1 MTSILK
7 DWFDYLCSMQEHVT
21 ACYDE
26 ESLQHTMTD
35 LEDAVEM
42 ALPPRAWDLK
52 ALPPDEEESMDS
64 DHVTTHAL
72 NEYTAQMILEAFDN
86 HEGTRFIS
94 KNERQRLKMKAELLL
109 RQQQVEQRSAQ
120 WYHEMTGLLTASELG
135 TILKP
140 NRTRGQLVLAK
151 ARGDIRAQTG
161 APMAVPSEL
170 MSAFDWGIRFEP
182 VIKMIY
188 EAKFPNT
195 KVHEV
200 GRLYHTSIPRCAASP
215 DGVVLGPSERA
226 GRLLEIK
233 CPVTRDIKNATIP
246 EDYYAQMQQQLEVTD
261 LEECDYM
268 EVKIRSRYS
277 SEIPLL
283 IEGPALYRGVI
294 WRIDYDE
301 AAGSPEE
308 RSYSYYLYG
317 AINDMSGALPLE
329 LPEGHHVAE
338 TIPWEAIK
346 INLITVNRNRTWW
359 AMALTK
365 IQEFWA
371 DVEKARA
378 GTFVLPA
385 SSRKTKVDKEE
396 GCLFVLP

>member
-1 MTSILK
+1 MTSLLK
-7 DWFDYLCSMQEHVT
+7 EWFNYFCEMQSHIT

-26 ESLQHTMTD
+26 NSLQHTMND

-42 ALPPRAWDLK
+42 ALP
-52 ALPPDEEESMDS
+52 S
-64 DHVTTHAL
+64 DQDFDTDGVTTQAL
-72 NEYTAQMILEAFDN
+72 NEYTVQMIMEAFEN
-86 HEGTRFIS
+86 HEGARFIS
-94 KNERQRLKMKAELLL
+94 KNERARLKMQAELLL
-109 RQQQVEQRSAQ
+109 RKQQVEQRSAQ
-120 WYHEMTGLLTASELG
+120 WYQEMTGLLTASELG

-151 ARGDIRAQTG
+151 ARGDVRAPTG

-188 EAKFPNT
+188 EAKFPGT

-200 GRLYHTSIPRCAASP
+200 GRLYHPTLARCAASP
-215 DGVVLGPSERA
+215 DGVVLGTSERA

-233 CPVTRDIKNATIP
+233 CPVTRDISSATIP

-277 SEIPLL
+277 SETPLL
-283 IEGPALYRGVI
+283 LEGEALYRGVL

-301 AAGSPEE
+301 AVGSPEE

-317 AINDMSGALPLE
+317 AINDMSGKVPP

-338 TIPWEAIK
+338 TVPWEAVK
-346 INLITVNRNRTWW
+346 INLITVNRNSTWW
-359 AMALTK
+359 AMPLVK
-365 IQEFWA
+365 IEEFWA
-371 DVEKARA
+371 DVEKARS

-385 SSRKTKVDKEE
+385 SSRKTKVEKEDE
-396 GCLFVLP
+396 GCLFVLPSAPSP

>member
-7 DWFDYLCSMQEHVT
+7 DWFDYLCSVQEHIT
-21 ACYDE
+21 AYYDE
-26 ESLQHTMTD
+26 TSLQHTMTD

-42 ALPPRAWDLK
+42 AMEPGSEPSFDT
-52 ALPPDEEESMDS
+52 DE
-64 DHVTTHAL
+64 VTSAAL
-72 NEYTAQMILEAFDN
+72 NEYTAQMILEAFEH
-86 HEGTRFIS
+86 HEGARFIS
-94 KNERQRLKMKAELLL
+94 ANERSRLKIRAELLL

-120 WYHEMTGLLTASELG
+120 WYQEMTGLLTASELG
-135 TILKP
+135 TILRP

-151 ARGDIRAQTG
+151 ARGDVRAPTG

-200 GRLYHTSIPRCAASP
+200 GRLYHKSLSRCAASP
-215 DGVVLGPSERA
+215 DGVVLGTSDRS

-233 CPVTRDIKNATIP
+233 CPVTRDITSATIP

-268 EVKIRSRYS
+268 EVKIRSKYS
-277 SEIPLL
+277 SEVPLL
-283 IEGPALYRGVI
+283 LQGEALFRGVI
-294 WRIDYDE
+294 WRVDYDE
-301 AAGSPEE
+301 AAGTESE
-308 RSYSYYLYG
+308 RSYSYYVYG
-317 AINDMSGALPLE
+317 SLGDMSGAAPP
-329 LPEGHHVAE
+329 LPEGHHVTE

-359 AMALTK
+359 SMALTK
-365 IQEFWA
+365 INEFWA

-378 GTFVLPA
+378 GTFVLPP
-385 SSRKTKVDKEE
+385 SSRKTKIVKEE
-396 GCLFVLP
+396 EECLFQIP